1 MRDKAHPFPF
11 DAQAEIVMKTFMQAT
26 SEKLN
31 RAQRQVSGGDNVQR
45 FSHGGSWQ
53 SHHSYDP
60 DRVDQMQTIEHETR
74 LRFEDIMGGRLD
86 VIERTVD
93 EISSSMADSYAKAF
107 YKMLSDTCEE
117 HGNVIDGSAC
127 SLGEKMLKAIETV
140 EYSVDRDG
148 QVSLPEFRMH
158 PSLAKRLHT
167 DPSLHEPELLARVE
181 EVKKIKITQALAA
194 EAARKSKF
202 RSRGE

>member
-1 MRDKAHPFPF
+1 MRDKVHPFPF
-11 DAQAEIVMKTFMQAT
+11 DAQAELVMKAFMQAT
-26 SEKLN
+26 GEKLN
-31 RAQRQVSGGDNVQR
+31 RAQRQVGGGDDVQR

-74 LRFEDIMGGRLD
+74 LRFEEIMEGRLD

-93 EISSSMADSYAKAF
+93 EISNSMADSYAKAF
-107 YKMLSDTCEE
+107 YRMLSDTCEE
-117 HGNVIDGSAC
+117 HGNVIDGSAGT
-127 SLGEKMLKAIETV
+127 LGEQMLKAIETV

-158 PSLAKRLHT
+158 PSLAKRLHS
-167 DPSLHEPELLARVE
+167 DPSLHEPQLLARVE

-194 EAARKSKF
+194 EAARKAKF
-202 RSRGE
+202 RTREQ

>member
-11 DAQAEIVMKTFMQAT
+11 DAQAELVMKAFMKAT
-26 SEKLN
+26 GEKLN
-31 RAQRQVSGGDNVQR
+31 QARRQVGGGDEVQR

-74 LRFEDIMGGRLD
+74 LSFEDIMDGRLD

-93 EISSSMADSYAKAF
+93 EISNSMADSFAKAF
-107 YKMLSDTCEE
+107 YQMLSDTCEE
-117 HGNVIDGSAC
+117 HGNVIDGSSG
-127 SLGEKMLKAIETV
+127 SLSEQMLKAIEQV

-158 PSLAKRLHT
+158 PSLAQRLHS
-167 DPSLHEPELLARVE
+167 DPSLQEPALLARVE
-181 EVKKIKITQALAA
+181 EVKKLKTARALAQ

-202 RSRGE
+202 RSREQ

>member
-11 DAQAEIVMKTFMQAT
+11 YTEAKLVMEAFMKATGERLDQA
-26 SEKLN
+26 
-31 RAQRQVSGGDNVQR
+31 RRQVGGGDNVQR

-53 SHHSYDP
+53 SHHSYAP

-74 LRFEDIMGGRLD
+74 LRVEDIMEGQLQ
-86 VIERTVD
+86 VIERTAE

-107 YKMLSDTCEE
+107 YQMLSDTCEE
-117 HGNVIDGSAC
+117 SGNFIDGSAG
-127 SLGEKMLKAIETV
+127 SLGEQILKAIEQV
-140 EYSVDRDG
+140 EYSVDRNG

-158 PSLAKRLHT
+158 PDLAKHLHS
-167 DPSLHEPELLARVE
+167 DPSLRDPVLLAKAE
-181 EVKKIKITQALAA
+181 EIKALKTAQALAG

-202 RSRGE
+202 RCREQ

>member
-1 MRDKAHPFPF
+1 MRDKVHPFPF
-11 DAQAEIVMKTFMQAT
+11 DAQAELVMKAFMQAT
-26 SEKLN
+26 GEKLN
-31 RAQRQVSGGDNVQR
+31 RAQRQVGGGDDVQR

-74 LRFEDIMGGRLD
+74 LRFEEIMEGRLD

-93 EISSSMADSYAKAF
+93 EISTSMADSYAKAF
-107 YKMLSDTCEE
+107 YRMLSDTCEE
-117 HGNVIDGSAC
+117 HGNVIDGSAGT
-127 SLGEKMLKAIETV
+127 LGEQMLKAIETV

-158 PSLAKRLHT
+158 PSLAKRLHS
-167 DPSLHEPELLARVE
+167 DPSLHEPQLLARVE

-194 EAARKSKF
+194 EAARKAKF
-202 RSRGE
+202 RTREQ